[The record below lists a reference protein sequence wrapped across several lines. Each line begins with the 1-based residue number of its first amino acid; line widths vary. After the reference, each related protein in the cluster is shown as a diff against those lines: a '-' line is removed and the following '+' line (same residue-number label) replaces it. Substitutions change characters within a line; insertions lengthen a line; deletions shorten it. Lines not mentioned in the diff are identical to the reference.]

1 MLDAIEA
8 DAKLL
13 DVNEEEEED
22 YDDYDDEEEGEEGE
36 EDEDYELLFG
46 HKRQAPSE
54 RETADV
60 DTASSA
66 KKPKLSRK
74 VYIQDKHNNNNNN
87 NDIDD
92 CGNKE

>member
-13 DVNEEEEED
+13 DGGDEEEEEGEED
-22 YDDYDDEEEGEEGE
+22 EYDEEGGEEGE

-54 RETADV
+54 REAAAV
-60 DTASSA
+60 DTTPSS

-74 VYIQDKHNNNNNN
+74 V
-87 NDIDD
+87 
-92 CGNKE
+92 CAE